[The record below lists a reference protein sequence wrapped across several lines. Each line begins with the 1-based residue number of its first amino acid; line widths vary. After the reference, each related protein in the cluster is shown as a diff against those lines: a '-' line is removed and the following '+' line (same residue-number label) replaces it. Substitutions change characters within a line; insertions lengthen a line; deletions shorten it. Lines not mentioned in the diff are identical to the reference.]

1 MKKLLAFVFVISML
15 SAMAFAASPF
25 KDVSESE
32 WYYSDVNTAYE
43 MGLINGKN
51 SPETFL
57 PNDNMTYAEAIKL
70 AACMHQRHNTG
81 SVTLVNG
88 EPWYQTYADYC
99 KKNGIIN
106 GEINYNENI
115 TRAAY
120 MEIFSKAL
128 PASAL
133 EAKNNIEMNS
143 IPDVSD
149 KAEHADAIYTLYRAG
164 VVGGVDEKHS
174 CAPETN
180 IKRSEVATILVRM
193 MDESK
198 RVSFTMK
205 KASATNPEEPKADA
219 KENDIKKLIEQFLA
233 DFTYEPTVE
242 EPEKDNTPLTGIK
255 IPYQY
260 DLSPYITIEESD
272 YKGIKLTPVT
282 VEVTAEEMESAV
294 MEDLAKFCETVNV
307 IARGAKIGDY
317 MSINFEGFVGGVAF
331 EGGKAENYEIVL
343 GEAGFI
349 PGFEEQLVGHKS
361 GEEFTIDVTFP
372 DNYAENLAGK
382 KAQFKIKINS
392 ITVRIPPE
400 LTDDFVR
407 TRLDHKTVNEYFAAV
422 YTEIYNKNRLAADT
436 ETKNSVYGIIR
447 KNITINKLPDDMF
460 NYYVDRING
469 DNEKIAKDYGMTLD
483 ELLEASGMTKEYLDK
498 YIKDQATAIV
508 EQELVAFAI
517 AKNEGLLEGVTVGE
531 FEAYIEGLA
540 VTYGMTVEEFKAAY
554 PRDMIFSSL
563 VLEKAIQFVIDHAD
577 SGEEKPASPKPSTPK
592 DDDLVTE
599 PEDDDDTNSSFD
611 VEYKTDYTPEALEAK
626 EAVDGYVNA
635 MITFDAEKLAEYVE
649 GGKDSEAV
657 NLFSFDSLVNMLVES
672 GLTSKEAAETAIK
685 PLYDA
690 AIEVYSESTYT
701 VNGFAKSEDGYNFS
715 ITLNTIKVDIDA
727 ISEKYSTQE
736 ALNPILEELL
746 LSGKIT
752 ESTTQEEAVTMLLEV
767 LCSKMAEDI
776 LAEKTSG
783 ERVDE
788 TIVVPVKKVGDKWV
802 VSEN

>member
-1 MKKLLAFVFVISML
+1 M
-15 SAMAFAASPF
+15 
-25 KDVSESE
+25 
-32 WYYSDVNTAYE
+32 
-43 MGLINGKN
+43 
-51 SPETFL
+51 
-57 PNDNMTYAEAIKL
+57 
-70 AACMHQRHNTG
+70 
-81 SVTLVNG
+81 
-88 EPWYQTYADYC
+88 
-99 KKNGIIN
+99 
-106 GEINYNENI
+106 
-115 TRAAY
+115 
-120 MEIFSKAL
+120 
-128 PASAL
+128 
-133 EAKNNIEMNS
+133 
-143 IPDVSD
+143 
-149 KAEHADAIYTLYRAG
+149 
-164 VVGGVDEKHS
+164 
-174 CAPETN
+174 
-180 IKRSEVATILVRM
+180 
-193 MDESK
+193 
-198 RVSFTMK
+198 
-205 KASATNPEEPKADA
+205 
-219 KENDIKKLIEQFLA
+219 
-233 DFTYEPTVE
+233 
-242 EPEKDNTPLTGIK
+242 
-255 IPYQY
+255 
-260 DLSPYITIEESD
+260 
-272 YKGIKLTPVT
+272 
-282 VEVTAEEMESAV
+282 
-294 MEDLAKFCETVNV
+294 
-307 IARGAKIGDY
+307 
-317 MSINFEGFVGGVAF
+317 
-331 EGGKAENYEIVL
+331 
-343 GEAGFI
+343 
-349 PGFEEQLVGHKS
+349 
-361 GEEFTIDVTFP
+361 
-372 DNYAENLAGK
+372 
-382 KAQFKIKINS
+382 
-392 ITVRIPPE
+392 
-400 LTDDFVR
+400 
-407 TRLDHKTVNEYFAAV
+407 
-422 YTEIYNKNRLAADT
+422 
-436 ETKNSVYGIIR
+436 
-447 KNITINKLPDDMF
+447 
-460 NYYVDRING
+460 
-469 DNEKIAKDYGMTLD
+469 
-483 ELLEASGMTKEYLDK
+483 